1 MYTIIKRLIAI
12 ALVLVLAGCTPIQGN
27 LPKNTASPQPTTP
40 PSTQTNYVLDKID
53 IKNDYLAAQAKID
66 ETLQA
71 ELKRGYKFSDPFVTL
86 NPYLISP
93 LTALVMFNTDTAT
106 TVQLTVFGHDSKV
119 DIKTTFPAATQ
130 HILPIYGLYPGEKN
144 NVELV
149 LQDGTKKTIS
159 IETEALNAISAKAKV
174 LTKVDGQFA
183 EGLTFCDPSSITPEN
198 ISSMAYDSNGD
209 IRWYLMEE
217 GTTMPTRLLANGRI
231 MSSTVNYIDGKYY
244 SCGLREMDLIGKV
257 YFEYVFPGGQ
267 HHDFIEMPNGNIIA
281 CSSPASFKTV
291 EDRAVEIDRKTGKIV
306 KTFDMNDYFSQ
317 TDGGSFNKKGNDWFH
332 LNALS
337 YNPKTDTLIFSGRNV
352 DGIVGVDYTTKK
364 LKWFMGDPE
373 GWTKLNKKYFF
384 KPELLKQNSFALSGF
399 QWSYAQHACNFTPEG
414 DIVLFDNGSYRA
426 KRTNP
431 EDVVKTSQ
439 SYSRGVH
446 YKIDTKKMV
455 VEQVWSFGKERG
467 NDWYSSFIS
476 ATEYLGPNHYL
487 MTSGALLE
495 TSKIDAKS
503 TTPGVERT
511 ASIVETRGSKVV
523 FELLVNVLV
532 YRSERR
538 KMYTDKNTFDL
549 NLKGVFVGTYGTFP
563 SEKGVSYDLKSKVQ
577 PNFRVEMFKEYGRI
591 VIKGNWNTTTA
602 PKDASIII
610 KNEVT
615 NETFVTPL
623 TAIPGGNPNQKYYAM
638 ISAEGLSGKYSVY
651 ITAAGKTYLT
661 KYKIVY

>member
-1 MYTIIKRLIAI
+1 MYTNFKRLIAI
-12 ALVLVLAGCTPIQGN
+12 ALIMVLVGCKPTQGD
-27 LPKNTASPQPTTP
+27 LPKNTAVPQPTTAP
-40 PSTQTNYVLDKID
+40 TTQTNYILDKVD

-71 ELKRGYKFSDPFVTL
+71 EQKRGYKFSDPFVTL

-130 HILPIYGLYPGEKN
+130 HVLPIYGLYPGEKN

-149 LQDGTKKTIS
+149 LQDGTKKTIE
-159 IETEALNAISAKAKV
+159 IETEALGAITAKAKV
-174 LTKVDGQFA
+174 LTKVEGQFA
-183 EGLTFCDPSSITPEN
+183 EGLTFCDPSLITPEN

-217 GTTMPTRLLANGRI
+217 GTTMPTRRLANGRI
-231 MSSTVNYIDGKYY
+231 MSSTVNYIDGRYY

-291 EDRAVEIDRKTGKIV
+291 EDYAVEIDRKTGKIV

-317 TDGGSFNKKGNDWFH
+317 TDGGSFNKKDNDWFH

-352 DGIVGVDYTTKK
+352 DGIVGVDYSTKK

-373 GWTKLNKKYFF
+373 GWTKLDKKYFF
-384 KPELLKQNSFALSGF
+384 KPELLKPNSFALSGF

-439 SYSRGVH
+439 NYSRGVH

-455 VEQVWSFGKERG
+455 VEQVWAFGKERG

-476 ATEYLGPNHYL
+476 DTDYLGPNHYL
-487 MTSGALLE
+487 MTSGSLLE

-503 TTPGVERT
+503 TTQGVERT

-532 YRSERR
+532 YRSERM

-549 NLKGVFVGTYGTFP
+549 NLKGVFVGNYGIYP
-563 SEKGVSYDLKSKVQ
+563 SEKGVSFDQNSKTATD
-577 PNFRVEMFKEYGRI
+577 FRIDVIREYGRI
-591 VIKGNWNTTTA
+591 VIKGNWKTKTA
-602 PKDASIII
+602 PKDAHAII
-610 KNEVT
+610 KNEAT
-615 NETFVTPL
+615 NETFVTSIN
-623 TAIPGGNPNQKYYAM
+623 AIDSSDATKRFYAM
-638 ISAEGLSGKYSVY
+638 ISQVGLSGKYKLFIV
-651 ITAAGKTYLT
+651 ADGKTYLT